1 MKYSLLS
8 LSACLLASVGIVGC
22 GDEPEGKGA
31 ATGGLKNTGGTITG
45 GTTSGGK
52 TAGGNTATGGAV
64 ASGGK
69 VTTGGVTTNT
79 GGSTTPPA
87 GGAKSGGTSAGGST
101 TPSSGGA
108 ANGGSTTGG
117 VVATGG
123 STTSTGGTTPIGG
136 STGSSDGF
144 KPRVIA
150 TTDGEVDDRSS
161 MVRFLMY
168 SSDYEVV
175 GISQNNSIFQKS
187 GHSKDGWVEKVIG
200 LYGQVY
206 PNLKKHHP
214 GYPEPA
220 ALAAVN
226 VVGNENSGDLQTA
239 PPNMATKDTA
249 GSTLMIKTLL
259 DKDPRPVHIP
269 SWGGA
274 NTTAYALWKL
284 KTAHTPEEY
293 KYGASRI
300 WLYGICYNLTTK
312 AQDGGFQWIIDN
324 IPDAKI
330 YPATSWAKTW
340 QYDSYDG
347 ARAAKSDNPP
357 DVQEYMKPAWLTENV
372 KSGHGPLGAYTPQ
385 NYTSEGDTPS
395 FLSLIDT
402 GLDSH
407 MDYRLGGWG
416 GRAVV
421 KSGNWFEDALDE
433 AGPSPKHSAL
443 YRWTIAAQKDYAARM
458 DWGMA
463 ADYTG
468 ANHHPIVKVTGG
480 NKKSVA
486 GGATVTLD
494 AAESS
499 DPDGNGL
506 SFKWWQYHEADSAS
520 AKVTIANATAKTG
533 ASFTAPSEPGKEVHI
548 ILEVTDDGKPPMT
561 RYQRVYVSIK

>member
-1 MKYSLLS
+1 
-8 LSACLLASVGIVGC
+8 
-22 GDEPEGKGA
+22 
-31 ATGGLKNTGGTITG
+31 
-45 GTTSGGK
+45 
-52 TAGGNTATGGAV
+52 
-64 ASGGK
+64 
-69 VTTGGVTTNT
+69 
-79 GGSTTPPA
+79 
-87 GGAKSGGTSAGGST
+87 
-101 TPSSGGA
+101 
-108 ANGGSTTGG
+108 
-117 VVATGG
+117 
-123 STTSTGGTTPIGG
+123 
-136 STGSSDGF
+136 
-144 KPRVIA
+144 VIA

-168 SSDYEVV
+168 SSDYDVV
-175 GISQNNSIFQKS
+175 GISQNNSIFQKN
-187 GHSKDGWVEKVIG
+187 GHSKDGWLEKEIG

-214 GYPEPA
+214 DFPEPA
-220 ALAAVN
+220 ALSAVV
-226 VVGNENSGDLQTA
+226 VVGNENQGDLQT
-239 PPNMATKDTA
+239 PPPSMATKDTA
-249 GSTLMIKTLL
+249 GSNLMIKTLL

-293 KYGASRI
+293 KYAASRI
-300 WLYGICYNLTTK
+300 WLYGICYNLTNK

-347 ARAAKSDNPP
+347 ARAAKSDNPQ
-357 DVQEYMKPAWLTENV
+357 DVQEYMKPAWLNENV
-372 KSGHGPLGAYTPQ
+372 KNGHGPLGAYTPQ
-385 NYTSEGDTPS
+385 TYTSEGDTPS

-421 KSGNWFEDALDE
+421 KSGNWFEDALDD

-443 YRWTIAAQKDYAARM
+443 YRWTIKAQTDFAARM
-458 DWGMA
+458 DWCVA
-463 ADYTG
+463 SDYKG
-468 ANHHPIVKVTGG
+468 ANHQPIAKVTGG

-486 GGATVTLD
+486 AGETVQLD
-494 AAESS
+494 ASETT

-548 ILEVTDDGKPPMT
+548 ILEVTDDGKPPLT

>member
-1 MKYSLLS
+1 M
-8 LSACLLASVGIVGC
+8 
-22 GDEPEGKGA
+22 
-31 ATGGLKNTGGTITG
+31 GGGTTTGGT
-45 GTTSGGK
+45 
-52 TAGGNTATGGAV
+52 
-64 ASGGK
+64 
-69 VTTGGVTTNT
+69 
-79 GGSTTPPA
+79 
-87 GGAKSGGTSAGGST
+87 T
-101 TPSSGGA
+101 TPSSGGTT
-108 ANGGSTTGG
+108 NGGTTTGG
-117 VVATGG
+117 AGTSGG
-123 STTSTGGTTPIGG
+123 STTSTGGTTPGGG
-136 STGSSDGF
+136 STGSSDGY

-187 GHSKDGWVEKVIG
+187 GHSKDGWMEKEIG

-214 GYPEPA
+214 GFPEPA
-220 ALAAVN
+220 ALSAVV
-226 VVGNENSGDLQTA
+226 VVGNENQADLQT
-239 PPNMATKDTA
+239 PPPSMATKDTA
-249 GSTLMIKTLL
+249 GSNLMIKTLL

-293 KYGASRI
+293 KYAASRI
-300 WLYGICYNLTTK
+300 WLYGICYNLTNK

-347 ARAAKSDNPP
+347 ARAAKSDNPA
-357 DVQEYMKPAWLTENV
+357 DVQEYMKPAWLNENV
-372 KSGHGPLGAYTPQ
+372 KNGHGPLGAYTPQ
-385 NYTSEGDTPS
+385 TYTSEGDTPS

-416 GRAVV
+416 GRAKV
-421 KSGNWFEDALDE
+421 KSGNWFEDALDD

-443 YRWTIAAQKDYAARM
+443 YRWTIKAQTDFAARM
-458 DWGMA
+458 DWCMA
-463 ADYTG
+463 SDYKG
-468 ANHHPIVKVTGG
+468 ANHQPIAKVTGG

-486 GGATVTLD
+486 GGETVQLD
-494 AAESS
+494 ASETT

-520 AKVTIANATAKTG
+520 AKVTIANDTAKTG

-548 ILEVTDDGKPPMT
+548 ILEVTDDGKPPLT